1 VIVSDTLPRSP
12 EDVRSDWSDLDL
24 RSTEALVE
32 LWTDEERAV
41 AAAVAEA
48 RPSLVAAVDAIA
60 SRALEGGRLIYVGA
74 GTPGRLAW
82 LDAVECPPTFGCD
95 PQLVQ
100 AIIAGG
106 SRAFTG
112 AIEADEDDASTAPGA
127 LDAVGVTARDTVV
140 CVSASGRTPF
150 VRKAAEH
157 ARGLGAFTIALCNAP
172 DSPLAAETDM
182 AIVLLTGPE
191 ILSGSTRLKA
201 ASAQKTVMNMMSTL
215 LMVRLGH
222 TYGNLMVGVRADN
235 VKLRGRTRRI
245 VEQATGQPS
254 DVVDDMIQRCD
265 GDLKAAIVALLTG
278 VDPDQSRER
287 LAQSNG
293 HVRAALDRTGL

>member
-1 VIVSDTLPRSP
+1 MSDTLPHSP

-24 RSTEALVE
+24 RPTEALVA
-32 LWTDEERAV
+32 LWADEERAV
-41 AAAVAEA
+41 AQAVATA
-48 RPSLVAAVDAIA
+48 APALVTAVDAIA
-60 SRALEGGRLIYVGA
+60 SRVQAGGRLIYVGA

-95 PQLVQ
+95 PELVQ

-106 SRAFTG
+106 NRAFTG

-127 LDAVGVTARDTVV
+127 LDAVAVTEKDTVV

-157 ARGLGAFTIALCNAP
+157 ARALGAVTIAVCNAP

-182 AIVLLTGPE
+182 AVVLLTGPE

-222 TYGNLMVGVRADN
+222 TFGNLMVGVRADN

-265 GDLKAAIVALLTG
+265 GDLKSAIVALLTG
-278 VDPDQSRER
+278 VSPGEARQR
-287 LAQSNG
+287 LAEAGG
-293 HVRAALDRTGL
+293 HVRAAL

>member
-1 VIVSDTLPRSP
+1 MSDTLPRSP

-41 AAAVAEA
+41 AGAVAEA
-48 RPSLVAAVDAIA
+48 RPALVAAVDAIA
-60 SRALEGGRLIYVGA
+60 ARALAGGRLIYVGA

-127 LDAVGVTARDTVV
+127 LDAVGVTAQDTVV

-150 VRKAAEH
+150 VR
-157 ARGLGAFTIALCNAP
+157 
-172 DSPLAAETDM
+172 
-182 AIVLLTGPE
+182 
-191 ILSGSTRLKA
+191 
-201 ASAQKTVMNMMSTL
+201 
-215 LMVRLGH
+215 
-222 TYGNLMVGVRADN
+222 
-235 VKLRGRTRRI
+235 
-245 VEQATGQPS
+245 
-254 DVVDDMIQRCD
+254 
-265 GDLKAAIVALLTG
+265 
-278 VDPDQSRER
+278 
-287 LAQSNG
+287 
-293 HVRAALDRTGL
+293 